1 MPPAS
6 ELLKTFREQAP
17 GLALALG
24 LAAAGGVLFSWLNTP
39 LPWMLGPMTACCLA
53 AMAGAK
59 LRAPVRIRPL
69 MSAVLGIML
78 GSTFTPEM
86 LSHVVHW
93 GVSLLLLGGY
103 ILTVAA
109 IGYPYYRKVAG
120 YDPPTAFFSVMP
132 GGFGEMFLIGTA
144 MGADPKAVTL
154 SHSVRILLVV
164 FTLPFLFQALAG
176 VETIDR
182 ARTAVWLGDVPMADL
197 AVMAA
202 CAAIGWPVA
211 RWLRIPAAPLFGALV
226 LSAVV
231 HLTGLAKSQPP
242 REIVNLAQY
251 VIGCVAG
258 CRFVGTPFREVVRG
272 LGIGVGM
279 TVIMLGTT
287 IGFAALIASISVL
300 DFPSVVL
307 AFSPGGLAEMSLI
320 ALALGIDV
328 AYVATHHVVR
338 IMLITLGAPLFFKAV
353 GHRPPTPPEA

>member
-1 MPPAS
+1 MAES
-6 ELLKTFREQAP
+6 LKTFRSQLPA
-17 GLALALG
+17 LALALV
-24 LAAAGGVLFSWLNTP
+24 LAAIGGVLFSWMKTP

-53 AMAGAK
+53 AIAGAK
-59 LRAPVRIRPL
+59 LRAPVQIRPL

-86 LSHVVHW
+86 LSHIGHW
-93 GVSLLLLGGY
+93 VVSLLFLGGY

-120 YDPPTAFFSVMP
+120 YDRPTAFFSVMP
-132 GGFGEMFLIGTA
+132 GGFGEMFVIGTS

-176 VETIDR
+176 VGTIDR
-182 ARTAVWLGDVPMADL
+182 ARTAVWLGQVPLQDL
-197 AVMAA
+197 AVMTA

-242 REIVNLAQY
+242 REVVNLAQY

-258 CRFVGTPFREVVRG
+258 CRFVGTPLREVVRG
-272 LGIGVGM
+272 LGIGIGM

-287 IGFAALIASISVL
+287 IGFAALISALSDL
-300 DFPSVVL
+300 DFPSIVL

-328 AYVATHHVVR
+328 AYVATHHIAR
-338 IMLITLGAPLFFKAV
+338 IMLITLAAPLFFKAV
-353 GHRPPTPPEA
+353 GHRPAPPSDE